1 MTTSLRF
8 CLLTIFLTGSHAQH
22 SVNQDPS
29 VIASPGDNVRM
40 SCTLGGGLTV
50 SSNSVRFVQQKLNST
65 PRFILYYVSESSK
78 GMGSGVPARF
88 VGSGSG
94 SVGYLS
100 VNGVRPEDEGDYYCF
115 TWTGTQHHCDY
126 SKRGSNSK
134 TYTGL
139 FKEN

>member
-1 MTTSLRF
+1 MSTMATTLRF
-8 CLLTIFLTGSHAQH
+8 CLLLIFVTGSHAQH
-22 SVNQDPS
+22 SVTQDPS

-50 SSNSVRFVQQKLNST
+50 SSNRVAFVQQKLNST
-65 PRFILYYVSESSK
+65 PRFILYYLTESNK

-100 VNGVRPEDEGDYYCF
+100 INGVQPEDEGDYHCF
-115 TWTGTQHHCDY
+115 TW
-126 SKRGSNSK
+126 SGSQ
-134 TYTGL
+134 
-139 FKEN
+139 